1 MKKIFRLS
9 LALIVMSLFSVS
21 YLVTSASANPG
32 NHPPMGAPG
41 YAPGTAPM
49 GAPGM
54 APGYAPP
61 MGAPGMAPGYAPPM
75 GAPGMAPGTAGEA
88 SGSSYSNLSQP
99 GTGPHDGPGEVDISH
114 CASLPPTTRPACEAA
129 AHGGPGN
136 HAP

>member
-21 YLVTSASANPG
+21 YLITTASAD
-32 NHPPMGAPG
+32 
-41 YAPGTAPM
+41 PM

-54 APGYAPP
+54 APGYAP
-61 MGAPGMAPGYAPPM
+61 GTAPM

-88 SGSSYSNLSQP
+88 SGSSYSILSQP